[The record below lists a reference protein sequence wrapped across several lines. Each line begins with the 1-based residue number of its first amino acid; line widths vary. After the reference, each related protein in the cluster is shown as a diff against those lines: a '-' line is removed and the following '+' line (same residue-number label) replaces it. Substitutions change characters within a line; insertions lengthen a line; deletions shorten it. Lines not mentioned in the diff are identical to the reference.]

1 MPSTTTVLLFVCRI
15 SWRHLLA
22 MAAGPSS
29 SLSFSMVLPMFSGVG
44 FRSLLAVSFRTMSPI
59 MTTGM
64 PLSWASRLRAV
75 FPEPGMPTMP
85 MTFLLFGKLFFLLL
99 N

>member
-1 MPSTTTVLLFVCRI
+1 
-15 SWRHLLA
+15 
-22 MAAGPSS
+22 
-29 SLSFSMVLPMFSGVG
+29 
-44 FRSLLAVSFRTMSPI
+44 MSPI

-64 PLSWASRLRAV
+64 PLSWASRLRTV

-85 MTFLLFGKLFFLLL
+85 MTFLSFGKLLFLLL